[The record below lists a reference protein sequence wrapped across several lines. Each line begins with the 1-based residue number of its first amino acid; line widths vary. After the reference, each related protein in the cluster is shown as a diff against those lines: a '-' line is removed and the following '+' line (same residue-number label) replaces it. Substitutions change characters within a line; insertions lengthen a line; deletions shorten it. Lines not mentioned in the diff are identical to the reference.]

1 MEISEM
7 DNQENNNQKSG
18 ENFQRRDFL
27 KVGTAAAVLGATAF
41 ALKQGIRNGSGIGMT
56 GSALGDAEMIAK
68 TTCALCPSGCG
79 LDVRVA
85 SGKAVKVEGNPLHP
99 LNQGVCCLRAQA
111 SLEMLYS
118 PERIKHPRVQTGARG
133 SGDWQEISWEE
144 ALGNVVEKLAALRE
158 KGQPH
163 TVALMHGE
171 LRGQMRGLVNQFM
184 QAYGSPNIISQ
195 ASLGEQ
201 SVRQA
206 MFLTQGIN
214 GLPVYDLNNANYVMT
229 FGGDL
234 LESNRNV
241 IVYLGAAAF
250 MRRGRPQRGKIV
262 AVNPR
267 MALTGIKADEWI
279 PIRPGTYA
287 ALALGMANVILNSS
301 LHDSNFVRDF
311 TFGFEDFEDEDGN
324 THMGYKHLVLEQ
336 YTLERASSIC
346 GVPTETIARLAGEF
360 ATNRPAVAVM
370 PNEPGALNS
379 GNSLYTAMAVHA
391 LNALVGSIDI
401 AGGVLTQRFAPM
413 KDWPGYQQDE
423 ISLNG
428 LSHGRIDGAGSL
440 GFPLAGSA
448 YQNVAD
454 NILADQPYPIQALIL
469 LDTNPV
475 FELPDGGRFAQALMK
490 VPFVVS
496 FSSILDES
504 AAHSDLI
511 LPASTFLE
519 IWGDDYMEG
528 VGYAGIS
535 LRKPVVDQILDTRN
549 PGDVWI
555 ELAAKLGG
563 STAEALP
570 WPDYKALVEYR
581 LSGAPLEWDKLEANG
596 CWSEMVYFNAEP
608 GSTAWANV
616 VGRDRL
622 KAPKDGRYDL
632 FSREL
637 YSLRDY
643 QKNGD
648 IAFLP
653 HFELS
658 AVLEGDSSLVQEYP
672 FLLVTQSL
680 ITQSSI
686 WQGIIPSL
694 QECYGLQNNVKWSSW
709 VEINPATAEALEI
722 TNGDL
727 VLGGIASGKVAG
739 LRPDLSWTLAGGSVH
754 AVRTGTPH
762 KHSLGSKLHQ
772 RSDRWS

>member
-1 MEISEM
+1 M
-7 DNQENNNQKSG
+7 
-18 ENFQRRDFL
+18 
-27 KVGTAAAVLGATAF
+27 
-41 ALKQGIRNGSGIGMT
+41 
-56 GSALGDAEMIAK
+56 
-68 TTCALCPSGCG
+68 P
-79 LDVRVA
+79 
-85 SGKAVKVEGNPLHP
+85 
-99 LNQGVCCLRAQA
+99 
-111 SLEMLYS
+111 
-118 PERIKHPRVQTGARG
+118 RG

-144 ALGNVVEKLAALRE
+144 ALGKVVERLATLRE
-158 KGQPH
+158 KKQPH
-163 TVALMHGE
+163 SVALMHGE
-171 LRGQMRGLVNQFM
+171 LRGQMRGLVNRFM

-241 IVYLGAAAF
+241 IAYLGAAAF

-262 AVNPR
+262 SVNPR

-324 THMGYKHLVLEQ
+324 THMGYKRLVLEQ

-360 ATNRPAVAVM
+360 ATNRPAVAVV

-428 LSHGRIDGAGSL
+428 LRHSRIDGAGSL

-454 NILADQPYPIQALIL
+454 NILADQPYPIQALLL

-535 LRKPVVDQILDTRN
+535 LRKPVVDPVLDTRN
-549 PGDVWI
+549 PGDVWV

-563 STAEALP
+563 SAAEALP

-581 LSGAPLEWDKLEANG
+581 LAGAPLEWDKLEANG

-622 KAPKDGRYDL
+622 KAPKDGRFDL

-648 IAFLP
+648 LAFLP

-658 AVLEGDSSLVQEYP
+658 AVLEEDSSLVQEYP
-672 FLLVTQSL
+672 YLLVTQSL

-709 VEINPATAEALEI
+709 VEINPATAEALEVK
-722 TNGDL
+722 NGDL
-727 VLGGIASGKVAG
+727 VWVESPAGRLQVSVQIYPGLWPGVVFMPSGQG
-739 LRPDLSWTLAGGSVH
+739 HRTNIRWGRNSPDDLTVGVNPNRLVLSGSELQSGQ
-754 AVRTGTPH
+754 AVTSPVRV
-762 KHSLGSKLHQ
+762 KIV
-772 RSDRWS
+772 RSED